1 MKARS
6 VKRLALLA
14 AAPLVL
20 LIAGGCYLPGGFEL
34 SVTPVL
40 GGAPLLVLPLEPDER
55 FTIRYIHSVEKSP
68 IWEVHSV
75 DHAGRIHIEEE
86 IYLKFG
92 AGMGKM
98 PGIGRMVT
106 RGPYEVIEGM
116 HMPTGDFVLRVGSAG
131 VDHTVIWRGSRTNL
145 SALAP
150 HKAVQFRAHPVSW
163 LRRAWHRIFPH
174 AATPSPES
182 V

>member
-6 VKRLALLA
+6 VKRLAFWA
-14 AAPLVL
+14 AVPLML

-34 SVTPVL
+34 FVTPVQ

-55 FTIRYIHSVEKSP
+55 FTIRYIHSVENSP

-116 HMPTGDFVLRVGSAG
+116 HMPTGNFILRVGSAG

-150 HKAVQFRAHPVSW
+150 HKAVQFRARPVSW
-163 LRRAWHRIFPH
+163 FRRAWHRICPH
-174 AATPSPES
+174 TATPSTES
-182 V
+182 D